1 MKKLMVALASVV
13 FGFAV
18 TGYAMA
24 SAKSA
29 DEEIKA
35 RIAPIGEVCEQGQSC
50 GSAAPAQAS
59 AGSSGKSR
67 SGKEIFEQVCTACH
81 TPGALGAPK
90 FGNKADWAPRI
101 AKGMDTL
108 YQHALNGFNAM
119 PPHGT
124 CTNCSEQ
131 EIKDAVDYMTSH
143 SK

>member
-13 FGFAV
+13 FGMAV

-24 SAKSA
+24 SAPSA
-29 DEEIKA
+29 DDEIKA
-35 RIAPIGEVCEQGQSC
+35 RITPIGEVCEQGQRC
-50 GSAAPAQAS
+50 GSAAPAKA
-59 AGSSGKSR
+59 AASSGPR
-67 SGKEIFEQVCTACH
+67 SGKEVFEQVCTACH
-81 TPGALGAPK
+81 TPGAMGAPK

-108 YQHALNGFNAM
+108 YQHALNGFNNM

-124 CTNCSEQ
+124 CTSCSEQ
-131 EIKDAVDYMTSH
+131 EIKNAVDYMTSH